1 MLARRLANS
10 LAQSQH
16 RGGEAGC
23 CCLRFDPCSL
33 TFKRNCCTQ
42 DGMFRRR
49 GHFQQTFESGL
60 PQSRPVHFQ
69 AIHDNATCVYMHI
82 YIYSIYD
89 EGNEALHS
97 VGFQVHDGGSS
108 VQDPRDTSRTL
119 VAWQVGAANLVPR
132 ICTPRFIG
140 LSIIPGYCRVPKV
153 NQLCLCGDCWCI
165 MVYLYGTIWQ
175 LWLLCALNH
184 GVAIVKHDRTDSVP
198 IAPSDWIL

>member
-1 MLARRLANS
+1 MECLE
-10 LAQSQH
+10 
-16 RGGEAGC
+16 GEDTFNKH
-23 CCLRFDPCSL
+23 LRVDCP
-33 TFKRNCCTQ
+33 NQ
-42 DGMFRRR
+42 DQFI
-49 GHFQQTFESGL
+49 
-60 PQSRPVHFQ
+60 SRQFMIMPHVF
-69 AIHDNATCVYMHI
+69 ICI